1 MDQSVQSVQSMLLIT
16 LGVIPILSAFSVAVS
31 QKVMSEI
38 SQKIR
43 SVIRFV
49 IKVTMK
55 RNQREVRLSQ
65 KDISARECLKNTP
78 KMENP

>member
-1 MDQSVQSVQSMLLIT
+1 MSIFTCTQTVVRINGSVTVSA
-16 LGVIPILSAFSVAVS
+16 VIAIHRSRSDTIAVSTRVGVS

-38 SQKIR
+38 SQRIR

-55 RNQREVRLSQ
+55 RNQRKFRS
-65 KDISARECLKNTP
+65 
-78 KMENP
+78 